1 MDIAG
6 GYCSVETART
16 AENAPRDSD
25 GTNDITG
32 ADRATPGSTVC
43 RARTDDNPADLLP
56 LLGFERLGIWKD
68 GMTELTD
75 FLRKAPAQERAR
87 QTMEYIFEATA
98 QLLDSDRADK
108 LNTNRIAERAGFS
121 IGTIYSYFTNKDAL
135 LRAMALRELQIYEQ
149 RFNAQI
155 DAASG
160 KDPAA
165 VVRVLVRQVLA
176 PFGARQRVRRHMLL
190 LVGSDPAVQASVHEA
205 IDRMTG
211 RLLDGLGIGPDE
223 LSRERR
229 YLLLRSALG
238 PVRAAVLQAPLRIT
252 SLEFEDELVQLV
264 MSLLGK

>member
-1 MDIAG
+1 
-6 GYCSVETART
+6 
-16 AENAPRDSD
+16 
-25 GTNDITG
+25 
-32 ADRATPGSTVC
+32 
-43 RARTDDNPADLLP
+43 
-56 LLGFERLGIWKD
+56 
-68 GMTELTD
+68 MTELTD